1 MLDTSHRVA
10 PKCLTALC
18 TYVCTSTSFTSIL
31 TLLQQLHV
39 SVLVYSL
46 QREAQAIQYLSNC
59 SSVVQFEDMFN
70 EYSTDDN
77 GTPQSYNVLVTKACG
92 KNLLQYVREQ
102 RQLFSHIPMALQ
114 LVLHTVGLQVA
125 YCISA
130 VHSKGIVH
138 GDIKPSNFVISAD
151 NSVRILDFEC
161 SVYMHEHFSTDS
173 DVTAVQLSA
182 LGSSFVPSTCT
193 SGTSA
198 ATADTVGAH
207 GYTAAYTCPE
217 RAQVRNVIDMY
228 SHTSLCVCI
237 VCTLYSKV
245 HCMTPYSF
253 SLNHLYMSAHWPF
266 MC

>member
-1 MLDTSHRVA
+1 MTRKISQLCVFMHARHQVITYTDTAS
-10 PKCLTALC
+10 CCNYC
-18 TYVCTSTSFTSIL
+18 TV
-31 TLLQQLHV
+31 LLL
-39 SVLVYSL
+39 YSL
-46 QREAQAIQYLSNC
+46 QREAQALQYLSNC
-59 SSVVQFEDMFN
+59 SSVVQFEDMFTEN
-70 EYSTDDN
+70 STDDN

-138 GDIKPSNFVISAD
+138 GDVKPSNFVISAD

-161 SVYMHEHFSTDS
+161 SACMHEHFSTDT

-193 SGTSA
+193 SGISA
-198 ATADTVGAH
+198 NTTADTTVGIH

-217 RAQVRNVIDMY
+217 RAQVRN
-228 SHTSLCVCI
+228 S
-237 VCTLYSKV
+237 V
-245 HCMTPYSF
+245 HI
-253 SLNHLYMSAHWPF
+253 LHDI
-266 MC
+266 